1 MTRGE
6 YGYELKYT
14 QTPSRSD
21 RSTFTPSIYK
31 LSRPEKPQKDFS
43 VPDLLPISLPLIC
56 TPRTSSKHGSTKALD
71 ITANTMSTKGIN
83 GGATD
88 TQYPQT
94 ISEENKK

>member
-31 LSRPEKPQKDFS
+31 LSRPEKPQKDFFS
-43 VPDLLPISLPLIC
+43 TGLTSDL
-56 TPRTSSKHGSTKALD
+56 
-71 ITANTMSTKGIN
+71 ITIN
-83 GGATD
+83 LHSAYEFETRLNEG
-88 TQYPQT
+88 P
-94 ISEENKK
+94 